1 MTLSQKLP
9 HVEIIVLNWNGK
21 DDTVECLRSL
31 DKIDYPNK
39 QISVVDNAS
48 TDDSVE
54 LIKGEFPDVSII
66 ENETNLMY
74 AGGNNAGIRKA
85 LDKNAEYILIL
96 NNDTAV
102 QKDFLI
108 YLMRTALSERGAG
121 IVCPKIC
128 YYENVGMIWYAGGF
142 VNFFSGNI
150 YHRGLRKLDTKG
162 FDVTDE
168 VDYATGCCMLI
179 TRAVFDEIGLLDEK
193 YYIYT
198 EDVDFS
204 FRARKAGFKVVF
216 EPRSIIWHKV
226 SSATGGGITPFK
238 IYHKIRSNFR
248 FIKRYAKWYHWLT
261 FPAVIFI
268 RSVLF
273 TLSRLVKL
281 EFREIRAVGKGFF
294 DSLSKDGGVMNDA
307 K

>member
-1 MTLSQKLP
+1 MTVSQKLP

-31 DKIDYPNK
+31 EKIDYPNK
-39 QISVVDNAS
+39 QISMVDNAS

-54 LIKGEFPDVSII
+54 LIKREFPDVSII
-66 ENETNLMY
+66 ENESNLMY
-74 AGGNNAGIRKA
+74 AGGNNVGIRGA
-85 LDKNAEYILIL
+85 LDKNAEYILII

-102 QKDFLI
+102 HRDFLKH
-108 YLMRTALSERGAG
+108 LMNSALSEEGVG
-121 IVCPKIC
+121 IASPKIC
-128 YYENVGMIWYAGGF
+128 YYESMGTIWYAGGF

-150 YHRGLRKLDTKG
+150 YHRGLRKQDTKG
-162 FDVTDE
+162 FDLTEE

-179 TRAVFDEIGLLDEK
+179 ARAVFDEIGLLDEK
-193 YYIYT
+193 YHIYT

-204 FRARKAGFKVVF
+204 FRTRKAGFKIVY

-248 FIKRYAKWYHWLT
+248 FFKRYANWYHWLT
-261 FPAVIFI
+261 FPVVVFFRA
-268 RSVLF
+268 VLF
-273 TLSRLVKL
+273 ILSRLMKL
-281 EFREIRAVGKGFF
+281 EFREIKAVGKGFS
-294 DSLSKDGGVMNDA
+294 DSLSKKDGVMNDA

>member
-102 QKDFLI
+102 QKDFLTYI
-108 YLMRTALSERGAG
+108 MRTELSERGAG

-128 YYENVGMIWYAGGF
+128 YYENVGMI
-142 VNFFSGNI
+142 
-150 YHRGLRKLDTKG
+150 
-162 FDVTDE
+162 
-168 VDYATGCCMLI
+168 
-179 TRAVFDEIGLLDEK
+179 
-193 YYIYT
+193 
-198 EDVDFS
+198 
-204 FRARKAGFKVVF
+204 
-216 EPRSIIWHKV
+216 
-226 SSATGGGITPFK
+226 
-238 IYHKIRSNFR
+238 
-248 FIKRYAKWYHWLT
+248 
-261 FPAVIFI
+261 
-268 RSVLF
+268 
-273 TLSRLVKL
+273 
-281 EFREIRAVGKGFF
+281 
-294 DSLSKDGGVMNDA
+294 
-307 K
+307 